1 MQFKLI
7 CCQKSR
13 SYYSIIKSVIYAAPS
28 FHNSKLSI
36 LSIKLDSYPLL
47 SIASSVEPKLLH
59 HFAIIHRATVTPNTV
74 NDGVDT
80 LAMVITYSFTNRLFV
95 GIISDLIA
103 T

>member
-47 SIASSVEPKLLH
+47 SIASSVEP
-59 HFAIIHRATVTPNTV
+59 AIYVRKV
-74 NDGVDT
+74 
-80 LAMVITYSFTNRLFV
+80 LE
-95 GIISDLIA
+95 LIESA
-103 T
+103 DIELDEEED

>member
-47 SIASSVEPKLLH
+47 SIASSVEPIFSADDMDSINPHLQILDDFYRFKSNLD
-59 HFAIIHRATVTPNTV
+59 
-74 NDGVDT
+74 ND
-80 LAMVITYSFTNRLFV
+80 NLFWF
-95 GIISDLIA
+95 
-103 T
+103 